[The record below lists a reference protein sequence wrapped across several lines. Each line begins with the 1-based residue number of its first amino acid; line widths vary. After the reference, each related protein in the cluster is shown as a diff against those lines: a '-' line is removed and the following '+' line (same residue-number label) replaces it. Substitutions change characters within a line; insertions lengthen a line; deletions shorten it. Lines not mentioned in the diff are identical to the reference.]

1 MFEKAIK
8 IDSKF
13 VNAYYNKGIS
23 CIFLLGKSLYC
34 LQRFEETLEAIDQVI
49 LLDSKFVEAYNTK
62 GEIYI

>member
-1 MFEKAIK
+1 MALKNLNSFQKAIEMFEKAIK

-34 LQRFEETLEAIDQVI
+34 LQRFEETLEAID
-49 LLDSKFVEAYNTK
+49 
-62 GEIYI
+62 